1 MENKTTER
9 WENMKE
15 KEKIGK
21 LIETLSIDI
30 GKAAEK
36 DNKVTIDMKTAVEIV
51 VDLEMLREIWAV
63 LNKEYMKPHSS
74 I

>member
-9 WENMKE
+9 WENMNE

-51 VDLEMLREIWAV
+51 VDLEMLREIQAV
-63 LNKEYMKPHSS
+63 LNKEYMKPNPKV
-74 I
+74 

>member
-9 WENMKE
+9 WENMNE
-15 KEKIGK
+15 KEKIEK

-36 DNKVTIDMKTAVEIV
+36 DNKVQIDMKTAVEIV
-51 VDLEMLREIWAV
+51 VDLEMLREIRAV
-63 LNKEYMKPHSS
+63 LNKEYMKPNPKV
-74 I
+74 

>member
-9 WENMKE
+9 WENMNE

-51 VDLEMLREIWAV
+51 VDLEMLREIHAV

>member
-9 WENMKE
+9 WENMNE

-51 VDLEMLREIWAV
+51 VNLEMLREIRAV